1 MGAYKIVPV
10 IIFVLVVVIFVV
22 VIQGC
27 VSRQTPEETAT
38 PPDMTNQT
46 IDTIIS
52 SFDETYPDSFNSVE
66 DIVALGPEAIP
77 TMLTVVEK
85 DDIYSKWAAI
95 YTLSRIGYNQDEQTR
110 AEINSKLKDEFDNN
124 VTSIRIMAAGV
135 VTIFGDKEGIPVLI
149 DGLHYNHILLKSEPP
164 RLICDYSSEVLI
176 YYTGQDFGYQCNI
189 DTVDEDAIKDWEDW
203 WETNK
208 DRILWDD
215 EARRY
220 RME

>member
-38 PPDMTNQT
+38 LPDKTNQT
-46 IDTIIS
+46 VETIIS
-52 SFDETYPDSFNSVE
+52 SFDETDPDSFNSVE

-77 TMLTVVEK
+77 SMLTVVEK
-85 DDIYSKWAAI
+85 DDVYSKWAAI

-164 RLICDYSSEVLI
+164 RLICDYSSEVLT

-189 DTVDEDAIKDWEDW
+189 DNVDEDAIKDWEDW